1 MIKVNS
7 FMNPKGFGSIQGL
20 DDNDVVHRKNG
31 DDLCEEAQL
40 QGTEAEMPRE
50 VCNQAQDRENR

>member
-1 MIKVNS
+1 
-7 FMNPKGFGSIQGL
+7 MNPKGFGSIQGL